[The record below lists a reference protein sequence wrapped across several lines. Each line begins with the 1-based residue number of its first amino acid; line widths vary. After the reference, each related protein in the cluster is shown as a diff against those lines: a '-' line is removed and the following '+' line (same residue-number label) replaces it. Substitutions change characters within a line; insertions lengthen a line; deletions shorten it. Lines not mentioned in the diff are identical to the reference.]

1 MKAVSSDVSPVVP
14 DEYGNPHECRCGDTV
29 LNTDL
34 DRLVRLLFGALPM
47 GMTPESQIPNIEIW
61 KEGVEMDGGDRMDD
75 EHPYTF
81 TIEEDES
88 EPNPKKADFI
98 LYKGRFYAIG
108 DVSTIEDPY
117 LEIEPEVIWV
127 NPDWAVDNDVYS
139 NLTWNV
145 K

>member
-34 DRLVRLLFGALPM
+34 DRLVKLLFGAIPI
-47 GMTPESQIPNIEIW
+47 GMKSKSQLPNIWIW
-61 KEGVEMDGGDRMDD
+61 KDGVEMDGGYRLDD
-75 EHPYTF
+75 DNPYTF
-81 TIEEDES
+81 TIEEDDDDHD
-88 EPNPKKADFI
+88 PKKGDIIF
-98 LYKGRFYAIG
+98 YKGRFYAIG
-108 DVSTIEDPY
+108 DVDTVEDPY